1 MQKLVKKI
9 AGPIGGI
16 LTSGIMWQ
24 STGDF
29 ELSRMAGIAI
39 WMALW
44 WILESVSLYITALL
58 PLVLFPIAGIMSMQE
73 VAPLYTHEI
82 IFLFIGGFLLAFSL
96 EKWNLHTRLAWHILR
111 YTGSDARGVL
121 LGSMLSAWALSMWIS
136 NIAALLMLLPAVRG
150 IAEAGVLS
158 ESTETKRKFNTALLL
173 GLAYSCSLG
182 GIATLVGTAPNM
194 IFLAFYEKNFP
205 TAPPLTFLTW
215 MLTALPISAL
225 MFAFTYWVLVKLFVS
240 KGLLI
245 DLKKESES
253 ELFKTFKKLNSNEIK
268 VLSLFLI
275 TVILWCFREDI
286 SINQYYIPGWSDLL
300 PWPEMV
306 KDSTVAILMA
316 ILLLLIP
323 DDKGSSLLTWK
334 EVQKIPLGI
343 LFLFGGGFALAEGIL
358 KSGLSEWIGNHLLQ
372 LSNLS
377 PWIIVI
383 ILATFMTFFTE
394 ITSNTA
400 ATYLVLPIVLS
411 LSQMVDLPPLAL
423 LMPVVI
429 SASMAFML
437 PVATPPNTVIFS
449 TETIRIQD
457 MAKTGFILNI
467 AGIIIITGVT
477 YLANFLF

>member
-1 MQKLVKKI
+1 
-9 AGPIGGI
+9 
-16 LTSGIMWQ
+16 
-24 STGDF
+24 
-29 ELSRMAGIAI
+29 
-39 WMALW
+39 
-44 WILESVSLYITALL
+44 
-58 PLVLFPIAGIMSMQE
+58 MQE

-96 EKWNLHTRLAWHILR
+96 EKWNLHKRLAWYILR

-136 NIAALLMLLPAVRG
+136 NIAALLMLLPAIRG
-150 IAEAGVLS
+150 IAETGISS

-173 GLAYSCSLG
+173 GLAYACSLG

-215 MLTALPISAL
+215 MLTALPVSAL
-225 MFAFTYWVLVKLFVS
+225 MFAFTYRVLVSLFIP

-245 DLKKESES
+245 EFNSKSEA
-253 ELFKTFKKLNSNEIK
+253 ELFQEFNRLNLNEIK
-268 VLSLFLI
+268 VLSIFLL
-275 TVILWCFREDI
+275 TVLLWCFREDI
-286 SINQYYIPGWSDLL
+286 VINQFIIPGWSGLL

-306 KDSTVAILMA
+306 KDSTVAMLMA
-316 ILLLLIP
+316 ILLLLLP
-323 DDKGSSLLTWK
+323 DGNGSTLLTWK
-334 EVQKIPLGI
+334 EVQNIPLGI
-343 LFLFGGGFALAEGIL
+343 LFLFGGGFALAEGIQR
-358 KSGLSEWIGNHLLQ
+358 SGLSEWTGNHLMQ

-383 ILATFMTFFTE
+383 ILVTFMTFFTE
-394 ITSNTA
+394 ITSNTT

-411 LSQMVDLPPLAL
+411 LSHLVDLPPLAL

-457 MAKTGFILNI
+457 MVKTGFILNI
-467 AGIIIITGVT
+467 AGIIIITGIT
-477 YLANFLF
+477 YLVNLVF

>member
-1 MQKLVKKI
+1 MQKLLKQI
-9 AGPIGGI
+9 AGPLGGI
-16 LTSGIMWQ
+16 LTTGIMWQ
-24 STGDF
+24 NTGDF

-44 WILESVSLYITALL
+44 WILESFSIYITALL
-58 PLVLFPIAGIMSMQE
+58 PVVLYPIFGIMSMQE

-82 IFLFIGGFLLAFSL
+82 IFLFIGGFLLAFCL
-96 EKWNLHTRLAWHILR
+96 EKWNLHKRLAWHILR

-150 IAEAGVLS
+150 IAEAGIKS
-158 ESTETKRKFNTALLL
+158 ESTEAKRKFNTALLL
-173 GLAYSCSLG
+173 GLAYACSLG

-225 MFAFTYWVLVKLFVS
+225 MFAFTYGVLVKLFVA

-245 DLKKESES
+245 ELNNESES
-253 ELFKTFKKLNSNEIK
+253 ELFKQFKRLNSNEIK
-268 VLSLFLI
+268 VLILFLV

-306 KDSTVAILMA
+306 KDSTVAMLMA
-316 ILLLLIP
+316 ILLLLVP
-323 DDKGSSLLTWK
+323 DGKGSTLLTWK
-334 EVQKIPLGI
+334 EVQKIPIGI
-343 LFLFGGGFALAEGIL
+343 LFLFGGGFALAEGIQ
-358 KSGLSEWIGNHLLQ
+358 KSGLSEWIGNHLMQ

-411 LSQMVDLPPLAL
+411 LSNLVDLPPLAL

-467 AGIIIITGVT
+467 AGIVIITGIT
-477 YLANFLF
+477 YLVNLIF